1 MANHHPDEGLPEPVR
16 HRSEPALTEQLCHA
30 LAAELAQP
38 GAMPRGWL
46 ITEVADDQGPTV
58 LAQSEGEHLAIALD
72 RFDATRP
79 CYARTERFNLWYS
92 SVGRGSAVL
101 SADGRDALDAVVAA
115 LRRIEP
121 TLPLVAAGEV
131 GRAARLRTLT
141 VTRALF
147 RESPG
152 VYWFNPYIGCTIG
165 CPVCNSVDRAEFSR
179 VFDGLAREPW
189 GRWVDVKAN
198 APAVL
203 ATELRHLAPG
213 WVRFC
218 PIVADPYQPAERRF
232 RITRQALTAM
242 VGTGFVPI
250 LLSRCGLLLEDLD
263 LIRQFPEALVG
274 FSVPTDDDRVRAT
287 FEPGADPIETRI
299 AALATLRAAGVRT
312 YAILQPMLPMNPERL
327 VELLAPHVQAVV
339 IGPLQERER
348 AAPLYREAGYEACLD
363 PDWDRALFSRL
374 AARFSALGIPVN
386 SADEP
391 WRLLTA

>member
-1 MANHHPDEGLPEPVR
+1 MANHQTDQEAPEPAR
-16 HRSEPALTEQLCHA
+16 HRAEPALTEQLCQA
-30 LAAELAQP
+30 LAAELRKA
-38 GAMPRGWL
+38 GALPEGWAV
-46 ITEVADDQGPTV
+46 TEVADDQGPTV
-58 LAQSEGEHLAIALD
+58 LAQSDSEHLAIALD
-72 RFDATRP
+72 RFDAGRP

-101 SADGRDALDAVVAA
+101 SSDGRGAVDAVVAA
-115 LRRIEP
+115 VRRIEP
-121 TLPLVAAGEV
+121 GLPQVAAGEV
-131 GRAARLRTLT
+131 GRAARLRTIH
-141 VTRALF
+141 VARALF

-263 LIRQFPEALVG
+263 LICQFPEALVG
-274 FSVPTDDDRVRAT
+274 FSVPTDDDRVRAI
-287 FEPGADPIETRI
+287 FEPGADAIETRI
-299 AALATLRAAGVRT
+299 AALAALRAAGVRT
-312 YAILQPMLPMNPERL
+312 YAILQPMLPMNPDRL
-327 VELLAPHVQAVV
+327 VELVAPHVQAVV
-339 IGPLQERER
+339 IGPLQERQR
-348 AAPLYREAGYEACLD
+348 AAPLYREAGYGECLN
-363 PDWDRALFSRL
+363 PAWDRAQFERL
-374 AARFSALGIPVN
+374 AAGFAAAGIPVN
-386 SADEP
+386 SVLEP

>member
-1 MANHHPDEGLPEPVR
+1 MAQLPLSPEPHQAPV
-16 HRSEPALTEQLCHA
+16 HRVEPALTEQLCHA
-30 LAAELAQP
+30 LAAELAHAERLP
-38 GAMPRGWL
+38 TGWNV
-46 ITEVADDQGPTV
+46 TEVADDQGPTV
-58 LAQSEGEHLAIALD
+58 LVQSESEHLAIALD
-72 RFDATRP
+72 RLDADRS
-79 CYARTERFNLWYS
+79 CYARTERFNIWYS

-101 SADGRDALDAVVAA
+101 SEAGHAAVDAVVAA
-115 LRRIEP
+115 VRRIESE
-121 TLPLVAAGEV
+121 LPQVAAGEV
-131 GRAARLRTLT
+131 GRAPRLRTIT
-141 VTRALF
+141 VARALF

-179 VFDGLAREPW
+179 VFDGLSKEPW

-203 ATELRHLAPG
+203 ATELQHLKPG

-250 LLSRCGLLLEDLD
+250 LLSRCGLLLDDLD
-263 LIRQFPEALVG
+263 LILKFPQALVG
-274 FSVPTDDDRVRAT
+274 FSVPTDDDRVRGV
-287 FEPGADPIETRI
+287 FEPGADSIETRI
-299 AALATLRAAGVRT
+299 AALATLRAAGVHT
-312 YAILQPMLPMNPERL
+312 YAILQPMLPMDPERL
-327 VELLAPHVQAVV
+327 VELLAPHVNAVV

-348 AAPLYREAGYEACLD
+348 AAPLYRQAGFAECLD
-363 PDWDRALFSRL
+363 PAWDLAQFNRL
-374 AARFSALGIPVN
+374 AAGFAAQGIPVN
-386 SADEP
+386 SNAEP